1 MSEHVAFCSAVD
13 RPVPVA
19 PLPAAP
25 DRAADDRPQLVC
37 LDYRT
42 RCSGAF
48 CPRVLWIP
56 DEEEGA
62 QPATLVRLSSDPRS
76 PLPRAS

>member
-1 MSEHVAFCSAVD
+1 LSDFVAYCSAVD

-19 PLPAAP
+19 PLRPAL
-25 DRAADDRPQLVC
+25 DWAADEERQLVC
-37 LDYRT
+37 LDYGR

-56 DEEEGA
+56 DDEEGA
-62 QPATLVRLSSDPRS
+62 QPAALAQISGARRS
-76 PLPRAS
+76 PLP